1 MLFRSTLAAMGAEV
15 ILRQTLTDTIDREME
30 LTVSKATAAIN
41 QCYIV
46 DINGLDAGGYGRSII
61 VDPDGL
67 VLHQAG
73 TDEEIIPLELD
84 LDKVQRVRER
94 GFKGL
99 AQTLKSFR
107 DRSVAFPLYQPGG
120 FDLSYL
126 NALGPLHVPV
136 RAPARPAAASEAV
149 ISNIQAVKFG

>member
-1 MLFRSTLAAMGAEV
+1 MKIAIAERLKPFSHTPGVACLIPGTCWKVEAFPTL
-15 ILRQTLTDTIDREME
+15 LRIGEKYDLPLPITGPVADFT
-30 LTVSKATAAIN
+30 
-41 QCYIV
+41 
-46 DINGLDAGGYGRSII
+46 
-61 VDPDGL
+61 
-67 VLHQAG
+67 
-73 TDEEIIPLELD
+73 LELD
-84 LDKVQRVRER
+84 LEKVRRVRER

-126 NALGPLHVPV
+126 NALGPLHVPA
-136 RAPARPAAASEAV
+136 RAPAQPAAASEAV